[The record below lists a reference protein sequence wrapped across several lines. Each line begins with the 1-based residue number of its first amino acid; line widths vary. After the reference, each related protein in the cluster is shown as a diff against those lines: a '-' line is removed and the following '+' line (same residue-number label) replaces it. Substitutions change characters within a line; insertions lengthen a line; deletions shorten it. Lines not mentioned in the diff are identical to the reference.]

1 MEFDAFSEGVLPGGL
16 RNRSEIGVLICYM
29 LDSAGQPV
37 PKDDLIGLICDNGFA
52 NYFETVNAVSELI
65 RNNNIAYSDKEKS
78 SLLLTKNGRLI
89 SAQLNTGLS
98 LSIRQKAA
106 SAVSRLI
113 QNRKTEAENPVTIT
127 KADGGGYHVNMRI
140 TDGIRDLMS
149 LTVFVPDIS
158 EANAV
163 KRSFHRNPERVYS
176 IMLAAVI
183 GEKDM
188 IKSALE
194 ELEQ

>member
-1 MEFDAFSEGVLPGGL
+1 MDFDAFTEGVLPGGL
-16 RNRSEIGVLICYM
+16 RNRSEIGVLVCYM
-29 LDSAGQPV
+29 LDSAGQPI
-37 PKDDLIGLICDNGFA
+37 PKDNLIELICENGFA
-52 NYFETVNAVSELI
+52 NYFETANAISELI
-65 RNNNIAYSDKEKS
+65 RNNNVAYSQQEKS
-78 SLLLTKNGRLI
+78 GLVLTKNGRLI
-89 SAQLNTGLS
+89 SSQLNTGLS

-106 SAVSRLI
+106 SAVAKLI
-113 QNRKTEAENPVTIT
+113 MKRKTESENPVAIT
-127 KADGGGYHVNMRI
+127 KDEGGGYQVNMKI
-140 TDGIRDLMS
+140 KDGMRELMS

-176 IMLAAVI
+176 LMLAAVI

-194 ELEQ
+194 ELR